1 MRGAYKLPEVFP
13 MTALWQDVR
22 YGLRTLL
29 QAPGFTAVAVLTLAL
44 GIGANSAIFS
54 VVHAV
59 LLEPLP
65 YEQPERIVMVWER
78 WLKRGVNGSV
88 TAPNFVDWREGNE
101 VFVNLAGW
109 RRQSVTLTG
118 VDQPERIPGVLA
130 SAALFPLL
138 GIEAKL
144 GRTFLPE
151 EEQPGRH
158 RVVVLGHGLWQ
169 RRFGANPAIVG
180 TAVTLNAEPYTVVG
194 VMPEGFQFPAGVDLW
209 TPLALDARQL
219 SYTGAHVIQVAG
231 RLKPGITLEQAQAGM
246 NALARRIEPQRPHSN
261 SGWGVAL
268 VPLHEQLVSGVRQ
281 GLWVLL
287 GAVGFVLLI
296 ACANVANLLLTR
308 AAARGRE
315 VAIRAALGAGRWRL
329 VQQLLTES
337 VLLAWLGGSLGLL
350 LSLWGMETLVRFA
363 PVGLPRIGDVR
374 MNGWVLGFTAVASLL
389 TGALFGLAPALRAS
403 RADLTGS
410 MRAAL
415 SAKSRLPVSGFLVV
429 CETALAL
436 MLLIGAGLLIRSFAR
451 LQVVRPGF
459 DSRGVLTAQID
470 LPEARYSGGARQSA
484 FWRDALERVA
494 ALPGVRAAG
503 IVSGLP
509 LTGPH
514 NSMVITIEG
523 RPPLEPSQMPFAF
536 YKVASPD
543 YFRALGVPL
552 VRGRLFTERDVP
564 GAPRVMLIND
574 TMARRYWPGEDP
586 VGKRLKLDNGEP
598 EWVEVVGILGD
609 VRQLA
614 LESEPGAE
622 MYIPVRQVPESFFPA
637 MTMVVRSDG
646 VPPESLMTAV
656 TGVAQK
662 LDPNVPV
669 YNLRTMDEILAR
681 SMASRRFSL
690 GLLGLFAGIAMG
702 LAAVG
707 IYGVMAYSVSRRTH
721 EIGIRMALGARGS
734 DVLRLVVVE
743 SMGLTLAGIA
753 LGMAG
758 AWALTRLLAGGLYGV
773 SPTDPATFVVVA
785 LLLAVVAL
793 VASYLPARR
802 ASRVDPLTALRYE

>member
-1 MRGAYKLPEVFP
+1 

-22 YGLRTLL
+22 YGFRTLL

-78 WLKRGVNGSV
+78 LLKRGVNSSA
-88 TAPNFVDWREGNE
+88 TAPNFADWRERNE

-109 RRQSVTLTG
+109 RGQSFTLTG

-138 GIEAKL
+138 GTEAKL

-169 RRFGANPAIVG
+169 RRFGANPGIVG

-219 SYTGAHVIQVAG
+219 SFTGSHVIQVAG
-231 RLKPGITLEQAQAGM
+231 RLQPGMTLEQAQAGM
-246 NALARRIEPQRPHSN
+246 NALARRIEPKRPNSN
-261 SGWGVAL
+261 SGWGVVL
-268 VPLHEQLVSGVRQ
+268 VPLQEQMVSGVRQ
-281 GLWVLL
+281 GLWILL

-329 VQQLLTES
+329 VRQLLTES
-337 VLLAWLGGSLGLL
+337 VLLALLGGSLGLL

-363 PVGLPRIGDVR
+363 PAGLPRIGEVR
-374 MNGWVLGFTAVASLL
+374 MNGWVLGFTALAALL

-403 RADLTGS
+403 RAELTGS
-410 MRAAL
+410 LRGTLAAR
-415 SAKSRLPVSGFLVV
+415 SRVPVSGFLVV
-429 CETALAL
+429 SETALAL

-459 DSRGVLTAQID
+459 DPRGVLTAQID
-470 LPEARYSGGARQSA
+470 LYGDVPRQAA
-484 FWRDALERVA
+484 FWHDVLERVA
-494 ALPGVRAAG
+494 GLPGIRAAG
-503 IVSGLP
+503 VVSGLP
-509 LTGPH
+509 LAGPH
-514 NSMVITIEG
+514 RNMVVTIEG
-523 RPPLEPSQMPFAF
+523 RPPVELSQMPFAF

-552 VRGRLFTERDVP
+552 LRGRPFTERDLP

-574 TMARRYWPGEDP
+574 TMARRYWSGEDP
-586 VGKRLKLDNGEP
+586 VGKRLRLDNGEP
-598 EWVEVVGILGD
+598 GWVEVVGILGD
-609 VRQLA
+609 VRQLG

-622 MYIPVRQVPESFFPA
+622 MYIPFRQVPASFFPA
-637 MTMVVRSDG
+637 MTLVLRAAG
-646 VPPESLMTAV
+646 VPPESLMAAV
-656 TGVAQK
+656 TGEAQK
-662 LDPNVPV
+662 LDPNAPV

-721 EIGIRMALGARGS
+721 EIGIRMALGAQGG

-743 SMGLTLAGIA
+743 SLGLTLGGIA

-773 SPTDPATFVVVA
+773 SPTDPATFLVVA
-785 LLLAVVAL
+785 LLLAAVAL
-793 VASYLPARR
+793 LASYLPARR